1 MTVNPSAVALKA
13 VADAQSAGYSYLEGA
28 ILFFDAA
35 NPGSFATA
43 DELLDALM
51 EAELPEEI
59 LVATGIVPAG

>member
-1 MTVNPSAVALKA
+1 MTVNPSPVALQA

>member
-1 MTVNPSAVALKA
+1 
-13 VADAQSAGYSYLEGA
+13 VADAQSAGYSYLENA

-51 EAELPEEI
+51 ETELPEEI
-59 LVATGIVPAG
+59 LVATGIAPAG